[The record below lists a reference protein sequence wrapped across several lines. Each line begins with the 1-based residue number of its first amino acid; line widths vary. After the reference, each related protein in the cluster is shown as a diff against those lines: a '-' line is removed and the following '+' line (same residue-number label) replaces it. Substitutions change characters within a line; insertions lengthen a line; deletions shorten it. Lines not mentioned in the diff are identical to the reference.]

1 MDNIFFTLRQFF
13 LCRIKKIYKEI
24 CMNSLIPS
32 IITIIAGLAI
42 LIFPRLL
49 SYIVAFYLI
58 IVGVLELVTRL
69 S

>member
-1 MDNIFFTLRQFF
+1 
-13 LCRIKKIYKEI
+13 
-24 CMNSLIPS
+24 MNSLIPS

-58 IVGVLELVTRL
+58 IVGILELVTRL